1 MTFLFRKMDHNVLS
15 CDVISGA
22 MFHNS
27 VTKLVL
33 ARLVVESCLN
43 YLTIPK
49 HVSSN
54 FLRKQ
59 LFEFRANRS
68 IWDFHFTCR
77 EKEQNARNKTTISMS
92 HILLNKVTTNKYEGA
107 EMFNI
112 RIDYTV
118 KRFLSFLVQSG

>member
-1 MTFLFRKMDHNVLS
+1 MNMHSIRDEYKSCLVILHNLTFYAS
-15 CDVISGA
+15 C
-22 MFHNS
+22 
-27 VTKLVL
+27 KR
-33 ARLVVESCLN
+33 ARLL
-43 YLTIPK
+43 
-49 HVSSN
+49 H

-68 IWDFHFTCR
+68 VWDFHFICR

-112 RIDYTV
+112 RIDYVV
-118 KRFLSFLVQSG
+118 KIHS